1 MGWDP
6 AVVPDPQDPETFLR
20 SKLDWSEPDVRPA
33 RANPVACTARLA
45 RLRRTHP
52 DLTDPR
58 FDRVDC
64 TADEVTRLF
73 RMRRGALEIVVN
85 FGDSPQTVPLRDATH
100 LLFATGDDVLVNR
113 ASLTLPRHAGA
124 LLR

>member
-1 MGWDP
+1 MRGGK
-6 AVVPDPQDPETFLR
+6 R
-20 SKLDWSEPDVRPA
+20 STSF
-33 RANPVACTARLA
+33 LA

-58 FDRVDC
+58 FDRVTC
-64 TADEVTRLF
+64 TVYEDARLF

-85 FGDSPQTVPLRDATH
+85 FADTPATVPLATPVD
-100 LLFATGDDVLVNR
+100 LLFATGDGVHVDR
-113 ASLTLPRHAGA
+113 TPSPTLPPHAGA

>member
-1 MGWDP
+1 
-6 AVVPDPQDPETFLR
+6 VYRT
-20 SKLDWSEPDVRPA
+20 
-33 RANPVACTARLA
+33 LA

-58 FDRVDC
+58 FDRVAC
-64 TADEVTRLF
+64 TVDEDTRLF

-85 FGDSPQTVPLRDATH
+85 FGDSPLTVPLGAATD
-100 LLFATGDDVLVNR
+100 LLFATGDDVLLTR
-113 ASLTLPRHAGA
+113 SSLTLPPHAGA

>member
-1 MGWDP
+1 MY
-6 AVVPDPQDPETFLR
+6 
-20 SKLDWSEPDVRPA
+20 
-33 RANPVACTARLA
+33 RALA

-64 TADEVTRLF
+64 TVDEDTRLF

-85 FGDSPQTVPLRDATH
+85 FGDSPLTVPLRDATD
-100 LLFATGDDVLVNR
+100 LLFATGDGVTVDR
-113 ASLTLPRHAGA
+113 TSSLTLPRSRRRPPP
-124 LLR
+124 LTRRRWWRQDR